1 MGGLTVSVP
10 LAVALLALLVALFA
24 LAALVAVYA
33 RVRAL
38 EAGRADG
45 IIGYDAI
52 VGRRAPAT
60 VRPGPG
66 QRGTVLAVLDGDC
79 ALCHHVWD
87 ALVEA
92 PHDPGLRVVA
102 LVDAPHRFTAPPGA
116 PAEVLADASARAE
129 LFEGYA
135 PTVLGLDADGV
146 VVQRHFVYADTDLP
160 GLLAATAAGREV
172 SPA

>member
-24 LAALVAVYA
+24 LAALVAVYV

-38 EAGRADG
+38 EAGRAEG
-45 IIGYDAI
+45 IVGYDAT
-52 VGRRAPAT
+52 VGRPVPAI
-60 VRPGPG
+60 VRPGAG

-87 ALVEA
+87 ALVAA

-102 LVDAPHRFTAPPGA
+102 LVDAPDRFTAPPGA
-116 PAEVLADASARAE
+116 RAEVLADAAARAE

-135 PTVLGLDADGV
+135 PTLLGVDAGGV

-160 GLLAATAAGREV
+160 GLLAATAVGREV
-172 SPA
+172 SAA

>member
-1 MGGLTVSVP
+1 VSVP

-33 RVRAL
+33 RVRTL
-38 EAGRADG
+38 EAGRAEALL
-45 IIGYDAI
+45 GYDAT

-66 QRGTVLAVLDGDC
+66 QRATVLAVLDGDC

-87 ALVEA
+87 GLVALS
-92 PHDPGLRVVA
+92 DPGLRVVA
-102 LVDAPHRFTAPPGA
+102 LVDAPHRFTVPPGA
-116 PAEVLADASARAE
+116 RAEVLADVPARAE

-135 PTVLGLDADGV
+135 PTLLGVDAGGV

-160 GLLAATAAGREV
+160 GLLATTAAGREV
-172 SPA
+172 SAA